1 MATRRMGRTSDR
13 ARHSVGVG
21 VKTVLERIYRRYN
34 HREYIGAD
42 PLQFAYRF
50 ADPADIEIAAFLAAA
65 LAYGRVEQIQ
75 RSVSDLL
82 ARMGE
87 EPRRFVRGFSRSSRA
102 RLAGFKHRFTT
113 GDDIADLLE
122 LLRDVLRD
130 YGSLHAFFLAGY
142 EPAHANVLP
151 ALTRF
156 CDAMA
161 AAYAARHGGR
171 LSRGLMYLLASPRRG
186 SASKR
191 LHLFLRWMVRHDE
204 VDLGLWNGIDPAKL
218 IVPVDVHMARLC
230 HILGLHDRR
239 TISLATAV
247 QITEAFAKI
256 EPADPV
262 KYDFALSRIGI
273 LEDCNGKYRARCELC
288 ELFGVCLRR
297 LDWPMEGCPPASQPA
312 HRRRG
317 ATSLFQAGF
326 AVKSSRSRVRAS

>member
-1 MATRRMGRTSDR
+1 MGRTSDR
-13 ARHSVGVG
+13 ARHDGVVGL
-21 VKTVLERIYRRYN
+21 KTLLERIYQRYN
-34 HREYIGAD
+34 HRECIGAD

-50 ADPADIEIAAFLAAA
+50 ADPADVEIAAFLAAA

-75 RSVSDLL
+75 RSVNDLL
-82 ARMGE
+82 ARMGDG
-87 EPRRFVRGFSRSSRA
+87 PRRFVWGFSGSSRE

-130 YGSLHAFFLAGY
+130 QGSLHDFFLLGY
-142 EPAHANVLP
+142 ESTHPNTLP
-151 ALTRF
+151 ALIRF
-156 CDAMA
+156 CDALA
-161 AAYAARHGGR
+161 AAYAARHQGR
-171 LSRGLMYLLASPRRG
+171 LSRGLMVLLANPRRG

-191 LHLFLRWMVRHDE
+191 LHLFLRWMVRDDE
-204 VDLGLWNGIDPAKL
+204 VDLGLWRNIDEAKL

-230 HILGLHDRR
+230 RILGFHNRR
-239 TISLATAV
+239 TISLSTAV

-273 LEDCNGKYRARCELC
+273 LEGCSGAYRPGCESC

-297 LDWPMEGCPPASQPA
+297 RHW
-312 HRRRG
+312 R
-317 ATSLFQAGF
+317 QA
-326 AVKSSRSRVRAS
+326 R